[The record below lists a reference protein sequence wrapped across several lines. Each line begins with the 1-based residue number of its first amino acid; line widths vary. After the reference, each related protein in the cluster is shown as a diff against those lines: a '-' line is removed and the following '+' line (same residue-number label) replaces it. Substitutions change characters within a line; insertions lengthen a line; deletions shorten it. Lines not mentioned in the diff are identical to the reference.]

1 MINLKTYII
10 EKLSIN
16 KNTKINDYESNYESI
31 IINFLSNFD
40 YFNDVIKNEYE
51 LKFNSDDKGNKWY
64 SFDWTKSKHGNIRI
78 TVKEEKFMNQ
88 VLKKSN
94 IDFFDSKFEKIEVN
108 NSKPRINFIIYY
120 KAN

>member
-1 MINLKTYII
+1 MKDFNTYIT
-10 EKLSIN
+10 EKLKID
-16 KNTKINDYESNYESI
+16 KNIKIDDYKSI
-31 IINFLSNFD
+31 IINFLSKFD

-51 LKFNSDDKGNKWY
+51 LKFNSDDKGNQWY
-64 SFDWTKSKHGNIRI
+64 SFDWTKSKHGDSRI

-88 VLKKSN
+88 ILKKSN
-94 IDFFDSKFEKIEVN
+94 IDFFDGKFEKIEVN